1 MPNLKCMENWKWD
14 TARRKWEQTI
24 RIVCSQILVA
34 FLYRIWMKNF
44 GRDFLQFWKRVL
56 FKIFLLYFPLFDAV
70 RTYFQFSKH
79 IKRNVLWRK
88 IFERF
93 IVTFLFAFYLKVIEL
108 GLFLSEIWFWW
119 RIMSRT
125 CSKNE

>member
-1 MPNLKCMENWKWD
+1 
-14 TARRKWEQTI
+14 
-24 RIVCSQILVA
+24 
-34 FLYRIWMKNF
+34 MKNF

-56 FKIFLLYFPLFDAV
+56 FKIFLLCFPLVDAV
-70 RTYFQFSKH
+70 KTYFQFSKH

-108 GLFLSEIWFWW
+108 GLFLSEIWF
-119 RIMSRT
+119 
-125 CSKNE
+125 

>member
-1 MPNLKCMENWKWD
+1 MPNLKCMENWKCD

-56 FKIFLLYFPLFDAV
+56 FKIFLLCFPLFDAV
-70 RTYFQFSKH
+70 KTYFQFSKH